1 MEATGL
7 GTPPCPVPRP
17 VWPLSDRGAPHMGSQ
32 EEPAEPAA
40 VWAQDLG
47 QEAGLPTRSSRGLRR
62 PRGSSSTLESGFHA
76 LGLIPT
82 LSTFSPSFATR
93 GL

>member
-47 QEAGLPTRSSRGLRR
+47 QEAGLPTRSSRGCRR
-62 PRGSSSTLESGFHA
+62 PRGSSSALESGFHA

>member
-17 VWPLSDRGAPHMGSQ
+17 VWPLSDHKGSQ

-62 PRGSSSTLESGFHA
+62 PRGSSSALESGFHA